1 LCKSR
6 GGTINGNNYSEIQG
20 AVVAQFERGN
30 AMQIVLE
37 FIAGILAFFVMWAFL
52 FVLLS
57 F

>member
-1 LCKSR
+1 MPGDVARTHLV
-6 GGTINGNNYSEIQG
+6 
-20 AVVAQFERGN
+20 AVVAQFEREN

-37 FIAGILAFFVMWAFL
+37 FIAGILAFFVIWAFL

>member
-1 LCKSR
+1 MPGAVAKMPLA
-6 GGTINGNNYSEIQG
+6 

>member
-1 LCKSR
+1 MPEDVVKMPLA
-6 GGTINGNNYSEIQG
+6 
-20 AVVAQFERGN
+20 AVVAQFKRGN
-30 AMQIVLE
+30 SMQTALE